1 MDPVVDRVGGGVQ
14 PGLGH
19 DAVDPLT
26 SPPPQEGKGQRD
38 EEDLPGDGRPSP
50 TPGPPAGQLDAG
62 RGLLDDDLQVGN
74 PSGQVVGHDV
84 GGVAPPGQQDDP
96 ALGGRSRVTHRSGIQ
111 EASPERAWSRSRL
124 LAMATAA
131 SWDRTPSLRRV
142 ERMWERTVVSET
154 TNWSAMSWAAHP
166 SVRK

>member
-1 MDPVVDRVGGGVQ
+1 MASIRAP
-14 PGLGH
+14 
-19 DAVDPLT
+19 
-26 SPPPQEGKGQRD
+26 SPAPEEGEGQGD
-38 EEDLPGDGRPSP
+38 EQDLPGDRRPSP
-50 TPGPPAGQLDAG
+50 ALGPPASQLDAG
-62 RGLLDDDLQVGN
+62 RGLLDDDLQVGY

-84 GGVAPPGQQDDP
+84 GGLVPAGQQDDP
-96 ALGGRSRVTHRSGIQ
+96 ALGCRCLVTHRFCVQ

-131 SWDRTPSLRRV
+131 SCDRTPSLRRV

-154 TNWSAMSWAAHP
+154 TSWSAMSWAAHP